1 MLDLPALGKP
11 TRPASASERSSRV
24 RRRWRP
30 GSPFSWKPAIRRPG
44 PERAALPRPPR
55 PPLAARNLTPGLSRS
70 ASSSPSVSRTR
81 VPTGTGRVR
90 SSPSAPLRLFPCPWA
105 PRVARWWGWKWYS
118 TRVPTPGSATSMTSP
133 PRPPSPPSGPPRG
146 LYFSRWNEVTPS
158 PPRPAVTSMVVS
170 STNTARGPAGRVA
183 GGRLGA
189 RVDAGQ
195 LAAAHHVVDDRAVDL
210 GEQGVVAAAA
220 DALARVDA
228 GATLADQDRARGHQ
242 LAAVALDP
250 EPLGGRVAAVAA
262 GGCALLVRHL
272 SLPLPACPAAPA
284 WPCWFGRPACGC
296 RGRWSRP

>member
-11 TRPASASERSSRV
+11 TRAASARDRSSRV

-30 GSPFSWKPAIRRPG
+30 GSPFSWKPATRRPG
-44 PERAALPRPPR
+44 PDRAALPRPPR
-55 PPLAARNLTPGLSRS
+55 PPLAARNLAPGRSRS
-70 ASSSPSVSRTR
+70 ASSSPSASRTS
-81 VPTGTGRVR
+81 VPTGTGRTR
-90 SSPSAPLRLFPCPWA
+90 SAPSAPLRLLPWPWT
-105 PRVARWWGWKWYS
+105 PRPARWWGWKWYS
-118 TRVPTPGSATSMTSP
+118 TRVPTPGSATSTTSP

-146 LYFSRWNEVTPS
+146 RYFSRWNEVTPS

-170 STNTARGPAGRVA
+170 STNTNGPWGRAG
-183 GGRLGA
+183 LGA

-195 LAAAHHVVDDRAVDL
+195 LAAAHHGVDDGAVDL

-220 DALARVDA
+220 DAFAGVDA
-228 GATLADQDRARGHQ
+228 GAALADQDRARGHQ

-262 GGCALLVRHL
+262 GGRALLVRHL

-284 WPCWFGRPACGC
+284 WPCWSGPR
-296 RGRWSRP
+296 

>member
-11 TRPASASERSSRV
+11 TRAASARDRSSRT

-30 GSPFSWKPAIRRPG
+30 GSPFSWKLAMRRPG

-55 PPLAARNLTPGLSRS
+55 PPRAARNLAPGRSRS

-90 SSPSAPLRLFPCPWA
+90 LSPSAPLRLLPCPWA
-105 PRVARWWGWKWYS
+105 PRPARWWGWKWYS
-118 TRVPTPGSATSMTSP
+118 TRVPTPGSATSRMSP

-158 PPRPAVTSMVVS
+158 PPRPAVTSMAVS
-170 STNTARGPAGRVA
+170 STNMAEGPGS
-183 GGRLGA
+183 GPGLGPRLGA

-195 LAAAHHVVDDRAVDL
+195 LAAAHHVVDDGAVDL
-210 GEQGVVAAAA
+210 GEEGVVAAAA
-220 DALARVDA
+220 DALAGVDA

-242 LAAVALDP
+242 LAAVTLDP
-250 EPLGGRVAAVAA
+250 EPLGGRVTAVAA

-272 SLPLPACPAAPA
+272 SLPVPACRSAPA
-284 WPCWFGRPACGC
+284 WPCRPTGPRG